1 MSARGNPSS
10 LRLFSPLGVAV
21 AAALGSFIAGVA
33 LVWYNY
39 RVLGYP
45 KLAWR
50 TAIAGGIFYAMVM
63 VAAAMAPNTPIVGV
77 AVLIGQ
83 SLVAAAATR
92 ALQGS
97 AIEWHVAHGG
107 AMHGTGMAG
116 LVGLGVGIG
125 AALLLILVGNLFGL
139 PIGLVSTPSA

>member
-50 TAIAGGIFYAMVM
+50 TAIAGGIFYVMVM

>member
-10 LRLFSPLGVAV
+10 LPLFSPLGVAV

-125 AALLLILVGNLFGL
+125 AALLLILVGNIFGL

>member
-125 AALLLILVGNLFGL
+125 AALLLILVGNIFGL

>member
-1 MSARGNPSS
+1 MSGRGTPSS

-45 KLAWR
+45 RLAWR

-63 VAAAMAPNTPIVGV
+63 MAAAMAPNTPAIGV

-83 SLVAAAATR
+83 SLVAAGATR
-92 ALQGS
+92 ALQGA
-97 AIEWHVAHGG
+97 AIDWHIAHGG
-107 AMHGTGMAG
+107 AMHGSGMAG
-116 LVGLGVGIG
+116 LVGLGVGVA
-125 AALLLILVGNLFGL
+125 AALLLILLGNVLGL
-139 PIGLVSTPSA
+139 PIGLVPAPAA

>member
-1 MSARGNPSS
+1 VG
-10 LRLFSPLGVAV
+10 V

-45 KLAWR
+45 QLAWR

-63 VAAAMAPNTPIVGV
+63 MAAAMAPNTPAVGI

-92 ALQGS
+92 ALQGT
-97 AIEWHVAHGG
+97 AIDWHVAHGG

-125 AALLLILVGNLFGL
+125 AALLLILVGNVFGL
-139 PIGLVSTPSA
+139 PIGLVPTPSA

>member
-125 AALLLILVGNLFGL
+125 AALLLILVGNIFGR

>member
-1 MSARGNPSS
+1 
-10 LRLFSPLGVAV
+10 VAV

>member
-1 MSARGNPSS
+1 MSARGNTSS

>member
-1 MSARGNPSS
+1 MSARGTPSS
-10 LRLFSPLGVAV
+10 LRLFSPLGVGV
-21 AAALGSFIAGVA
+21 AAALGSFVAGVA

-45 KLAWR
+45 RLAWR
-50 TAIAGGIFYAMVM
+50 TAVAGGIFYTMVM
-63 VAAAMAPNTPIVGV
+63 MAASMAPNTPAVGI

-92 ALQGS
+92 ALQGP
-97 AIEWHVAHGG
+97 AIDWHVAHGG

-116 LVGLGVGIG
+116 LVGLGVGIA
-125 AALLLILVGNLFGL
+125 AALLLILVGNVFGL
-139 PIGLVSTPSA
+139 PIGLVPTPSA

>member
-116 LVGLGVGIG
+116 LVG
-125 AALLLILVGNLFGL
+125 
-139 PIGLVSTPSA
+139 

>member
-1 MSARGNPSS
+1 M
-10 LRLFSPLGVAV
+10 RLFSPLGVAV

-39 RVLGYP
+39 RVLGSP
-45 KLAWR
+45 TLAWR